1 MTTAAASA
9 VSQDTVM
16 NLSGGAEGD
25 MAKDIQATASEAV
38 AAAAAFKSYSIDSIL
53 GLRSAPPSTTAVL
66 RSHAGTLFL
75 RNQFYTDYQYL
86 NCPFL
91 RPPPHTSPPS
101 PELAAG
107 SSGQVSRPLTDGGGG
122 CIALDGGRGGRSRLL
137 SPKV

>member
-66 RSHAGTLFL
+66 RSHAGKCFL
-75 RNQFYTDYQYL
+75 WIQFH
-86 NCPFL
+86 NFCHGIF
-91 RPPPHTSPPS
+91 
-101 PELAAG
+101 AG
-107 SSGQVSRPLTDGGGG
+107 HEGIYHRQ
-122 CIALDGGRGGRSRLL
+122 
-137 SPKV
+137 